1 MRCITSSRRFRAAAR
16 LPVLVVASVLSLV
29 QVGDAAPVTV
39 RFAEGNLRGLL
50 VIRSAAGETIG
61 HGELTQVL
69 RGDLVEGRTVL
80 TLRDGSLHDE
90 TVVVSQ
96 RGVFAVESYR
106 LVQQGP
112 AFASAQEV
120 SVDRKTG
127 SYQARLRGRGES
139 EDQAASGRLDVPA
152 DLVNGMHSVLVKN
165 LPRGATAS
173 GHMLAFTP
181 RPRLLRAVLA
191 PEAEDTVLLGDAPRK
206 AARYLVSLEI
216 GGVVGTLASLV
227 GKSPPDLRYWI
238 LGGEMPVFVRFEGA
252 LSLNGPVWRIE
263 QTTVRWP

>member
-1 MRCITSSRRFRAAAR
+1 MRCITSSRRLRAAAG
-16 LPVLVVASVLSLV
+16 LPALVLASVLSLV

-50 VIRSAAGETIG
+50 VIRSATGGTIG

-69 RGDLVEGRTVL
+69 RGDLVESRTLL
-80 TLRDGSLHDE
+80 TLHDGSLHDE
-90 TVVVSQ
+90 TVVFSQ
-96 RGVFAVESYR
+96 RGV
-106 LVQQGP
+106 
-112 AFASAQEV
+112 
-120 SVDRKTG
+120 
-127 SYQARLRGRGES
+127 
-139 EDQAASGRLDVPA
+139 
-152 DLVNGMHSVLVKN
+152 
-165 LPRGATAS
+165 RGATAS

-181 RPRLLRAVLA
+181 WPRLLHAVLA
-191 PEAEDTVLLGDAPRK
+191 PEGEDTVLLGDAPRK